1 MRSPLRI
8 PREGEGGG
16 EGVLLEILDGGV
28 PPSSPNPD
36 PLSNQKMS
44 FFFINSKNH
53 TRFQTWPLGRNYVT
67 IT

>member
-8 PREGEGGG
+8 PREGGG